1 MTKSIPQK
9 IGCLILDMDGVLVD
23 TEPLHIEAFARYM
36 DELGIA
42 YRREYI
48 HGFVGYSIEDNVRRI
63 NRELLPGREVD
74 VAEGVRQRDRI
85 YLDLL
90 RSASLQPMPGI
101 RELVAFCREK
111 GWQVAL
117 ASSSSREQVDLILD
131 NLARNGFPAARQLDA
146 VVCGDDVA
154 NRKPHGDIYRQMLK
168 RLNCE
173 PDRAMA
179 VEDSGAGVTSAKAA
193 GIFCVAVRSPFVPDE
208 QLAQADWVVDS
219 VAQLAA
225 LLKEQA

>member
-1 MTKSIPQK
+1 MTKSIPLK

-90 RSASLQPMPGI
+90 RSTSLQPMPGI

-117 ASSSSREQVDLILD
+117 ASSSSRE
-131 NLARNGFPAARQLDA
+131 
-146 VVCGDDVA
+146 
-154 NRKPHGDIYRQMLK
+154 
-168 RLNCE
+168 
-173 PDRAMA
+173 
-179 VEDSGAGVTSAKAA
+179 
-193 GIFCVAVRSPFVPDE
+193 
-208 QLAQADWVVDS
+208 
-219 VAQLAA
+219 
-225 LLKEQA
+225 